1 MKYLLALP
9 LLLSP
14 FSIFAD
20 EKKDYVAKS
29 KDGKTFCARI
39 EVADVTGYR
48 KVTKCRTLAEWEK
61 AGYTVSKKSQDAG
74 A

>member
-1 MKYLLALP
+1 MKLALFL

-14 FSIFAD
+14 FSLLAD

-29 KDGKTFCARI
+29 EDGKTFCARV
-39 EVADVTGYR
+39 EVASVTGYR

>member
-1 MKYLLALP
+1 MKLALLL

-14 FSIFAD
+14 FSLLA
-20 EKKDYVAKS
+20 KDYVAKS
-29 KDGKTFCARI
+29 EDGKTFCARV
-39 EVADVTGYR
+39 EVASVTGYR

-61 AGYTVSKKSQDAG
+61 AGYTVSKKSQDAE